1 MGGQIVILMLAVGI
15 AWLATLIKH
24 DIAKEARRDR

>member
-15 AWLATLIKH
+15 AWLATLIQH
-24 DIAKEARRDR
+24 DITKEARRGL